1 MNNGVNNINIIE
13 NSIELSVIL
22 RSEVVKRIGRLEESL
37 FVSYYRQVIIAKAVR
52 LMFSGR
58 QN

>member
-1 MNNGVNNINIIE
+1 MNNGVNDMNIIE
-13 NSIELSVIL
+13 NPMELSVAL

-37 FVSYYRQVIIAKAVR
+37 FVFYYRQVIIAKAVR